1 MAEGVSQSYTAFV
14 VEHFK
19 RPNNRG
25 RLPNPNAEA
34 EGVNPLCGDRIR
46 IECSVSG
53 ARVSSV
59 MFSGDACAICVA
71 SASVMTDRVRGMSV
85 PDIMALHDDATIDW
99 IGGEIPVARRRCALL
114 PLETLRRALAP
125 HVAVSICRPIV
136 LAAGAG
142 RRFGG
147 DKLLALVDG
156 VPLVRLSAEAYAELC
171 GRVTVVVSSD
181 PRLAAALSGLPVDLV
196 VNPDADEGIASSIRA
211 GVSHDADR
219 PAIMIA
225 LADEPRVD
233 RTLVA
238 DVMGLWHERQAPIVA
253 PRYNGEIG
261 HPVLFD
267 RRCYADLLALEGDRG
282 ARGLILSMQ
291 DRVRFVDVDRDRP
304 VDVDTVGDLEGMN
317 SGTGTV

>member
-1 MAEGVSQSYTAFV
+1 MAEGVSQSYTALV

-25 RLPNPNAEA
+25 RLAAANAES

-46 IECSVSG
+46 IECIVAG
-53 ARVSSV
+53 ARVTAA
-59 MFSGDACAICVA
+59 MFTGDACAICVA
-71 SASVMTDRVRGMSV
+71 SASVLTEKARGLSV
-85 PDIMALHDDATIDW
+85 PEIMALRDEQAIDW
-99 IGGEIPVARRRCALL
+99 IGGDIPATRRRCASL

-125 HVAVSICRPIV
+125 HVAVSICRPVV

-147 DKLLALVDG
+147 DKLLALVDD
-156 VPLVRLSAEAYAELC
+156 VPLVRVSVEPYAELC
-171 GRVTVVVSSD
+171 GRVTVVVSAD
-181 PRLAAALSGLPVDLV
+181 ERLADALSGLPVDLV
-196 VNPDADEGIASSIRA
+196 VNRDADEGIASSIRA
-211 GVSHDADR
+211 AVSQVSDR

-233 RTLVA
+233 RKLVA
-238 DVMGLWHERQAPIVA
+238 DVMRLWHETQAPVVA

-282 ARGLILSMQ
+282 ARGLILSMK
-291 DRVRFVDVDRDRP
+291 DEVRFVDVDRDRP
-304 VDVDTVGDLEGMN
+304 LDIDTPADLERTNFGL
-317 SGTGTV
+317 GKI